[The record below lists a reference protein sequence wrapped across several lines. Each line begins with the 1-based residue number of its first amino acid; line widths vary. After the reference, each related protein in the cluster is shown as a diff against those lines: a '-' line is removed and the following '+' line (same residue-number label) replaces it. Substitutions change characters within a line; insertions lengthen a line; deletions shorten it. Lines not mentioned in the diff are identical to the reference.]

1 MNEFSQQS
9 SIDHRKPLADKAG
22 ASSPASQLYSSQNI
36 ARSSQSSVQSAPRR
50 RPLTDRPKLKTVRP
64 ASQPRSL
71 LQLSEAT
78 AVKEGVFEDGGDDRG
93 ELWWQR
99 YEPRTLADLALH
111 TLKAN
116 QVRGWLEMAIDASI
130 NGNKQGSGY
139 FRILV
144 LEGPAGACKSS
155 CVRMLAQ
162 ELDLKVVEWINPLAS
177 RTSIA
182 SSFDSDG
189 DEIGVVRQFEHFLA
203 HAERYSGLALRPSTG
218 GEALP
223 TNTLGQ
229 KRQIVLV
236 DDLPNVSHRD
246 TRDSFRNAL
255 LRFSAVPAQQSF
267 PMVIVVTESITSQ
280 AAFGDEGADGMS
292 RRFRETDKAANS
304 DIAVWSAADVIPS
317 AVYNSRYCQS
327 IKFNP

>member
-1 MNEFSQQS
+1 MAPKTRSNARRKAVEEDVIDISSRETTPTQHGDGNNNGELDADLDFDIDIDSDLEAFMNEFSQQS

-182 SSFDSDG
+182 SSFDSNG

-203 HAERYSGLALRPSTG
+203 HAERYS
-218 GEALP
+218 
-223 TNTLGQ
+223 
-229 KRQIVLV
+229 
-236 DDLPNVSHRD
+236 
-246 TRDSFRNAL
+246 
-255 LRFSAVPAQQSF
+255 
-267 PMVIVVTESITSQ
+267 
-280 AAFGDEGADGMS
+280 
-292 RRFRETDKAANS
+292 
-304 DIAVWSAADVIPS
+304 
-317 AVYNSRYCQS
+317 
-327 IKFNP
+327 